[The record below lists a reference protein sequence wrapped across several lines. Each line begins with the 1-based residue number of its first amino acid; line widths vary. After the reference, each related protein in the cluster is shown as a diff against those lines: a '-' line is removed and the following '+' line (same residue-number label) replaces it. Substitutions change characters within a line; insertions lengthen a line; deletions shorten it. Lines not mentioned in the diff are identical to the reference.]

1 MTRIKDFTKLY
12 DLKKGA
18 KTPAKEEKPKVN
30 SDAKKPAAKK
40 KGK

>member
-12 DLKKGA
+12 DLRKAA
-18 KTPAKEEKPKVN
+18 KAPAKEEKPSIKVEV
-30 SDAKKPAAKK
+30 KKPVAKK